1 MKLKQTL
8 NDLLMHLLKNKYKMK
23 SNTEIKDIF
32 NEKLNGFLYEDEWRK
47 MIVEIY
53 DNEDIINLE
62 NKINEFI
69 KKKTLN
75 MNSTFTNI
83 SNDK

>member
-1 MKLKQTL
+1 
-8 NDLLMHLLKNKYKMK
+8 MHFLKNKYKMK
-23 SNTEIKDIF
+23 SSAEIKDIF